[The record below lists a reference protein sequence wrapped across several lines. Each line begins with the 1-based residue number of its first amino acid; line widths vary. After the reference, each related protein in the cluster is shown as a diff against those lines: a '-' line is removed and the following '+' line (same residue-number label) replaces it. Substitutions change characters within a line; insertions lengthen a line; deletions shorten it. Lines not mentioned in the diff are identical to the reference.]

1 MNPLLG
7 AVAAILAK
15 IIPDPAAK
23 AAAQL
28 ELARLA
34 NAGQLAELDAA
45 VRVITAEA
53 AGNALQRS
61 WRPLLMLTFGGLVVA
76 RWFGWTAPNLTE
88 AEYLALWD
96 IVQLGIGG
104 YTIGRTVEKVAPTVA
119 EALRRRE

>member
-7 AVAAILAK
+7 AIAAILAK
-15 IIPDPAAK
+15 IIPDPAQK

-45 VRVITAEA
+45 VKVITAEA
-53 AGNALQRS
+53 TGNALQRS
-61 WRPLLMLTFGGLVVA
+61 WRPILMLTFGGLVVA

-88 AEYLALWD
+88 AEYLALWS